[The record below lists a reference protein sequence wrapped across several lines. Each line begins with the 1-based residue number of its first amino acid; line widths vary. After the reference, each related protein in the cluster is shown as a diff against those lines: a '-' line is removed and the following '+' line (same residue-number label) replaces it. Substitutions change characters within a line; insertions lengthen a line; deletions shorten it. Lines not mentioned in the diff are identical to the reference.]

1 MKTLLIVRRIF
12 AKRKKSAILLMI
24 EIVLSL
30 IILMG
35 IISKIIYLQETKNIA
50 SLQYIPSAVI
60 RIGIK
65 TASGGDFENHRF
77 IDTVYKFRPENFFHF
92 SENSFSVK
100 IVLSGFVKKSKTEAV
115 AFSYIFGSDV

>member
-50 SLQYIPSAVI
+50 F
-60 RIGIK
+60 
-65 TASGGDFENHRF
+65 TFN
-77 IDTVYKFRPENFFHF
+77 
-92 SENSFSVK
+92 
-100 IVLSGFVKKSKTEAV
+100 
-115 AFSYIFGSDV
+115 GSDAYYFTPYTYYSPDC

>member
-50 SLQYIPSAVI
+50 F
-60 RIGIK
+60 
-65 TASGGDFENHRF
+65 TFNGGDA
-77 IDTVYKFRPENFFHF
+77 Y
-92 SENSFSVK
+92 
-100 IVLSGFVKKSKTEAV
+100 
-115 AFSYIFGSDV
+115 